1 MTNEPLKRR
10 IAELQPLL
18 EKVIDQKIYIRLSAE
33 LGLTLHHG
41 CGGFVAGSL
50 SELIKEKLPDR
61 FDGDRAVIILN
72 EEQFSLE
79 FDDADEQSL
88 RAIICHEAGHV
99 LDLWCKELPVY
110 HIDAATLSGIVQKQ
124 IALPPLNWHGN
135 HVPAW
140 HGHESKY
147 IRSLCHIIHR
157 MESIGL
163 PVDSWMCFQSD
174 LYQLD
179 LLNCHIENLRPELA
193 SRQGEPITQIL

>member
-72 EEQFSLE
+72 EEQFSLD

-99 LDLWCKELPVY
+99 LDLWCGELPVY
-110 HIDAATLSGIVQKQ
+110 HIDAATLFMKRSGNVRRRLRFARSQRWN
-124 IALPPLNWHGN
+124 AGF
-135 HVPAW
+135 
-140 HGHESKY
+140 ESGG
-147 IRSLCHIIHR
+147 RL
-157 MESIGL
+157 
-163 PVDSWMCFQSD
+163 SD
-174 LYQLD
+174 LRTIDGKKRSVARWQM
-179 LLNCHIENLRPELA
+179 NRV
-193 SRQGEPITQIL
+193 G